1 MSIFEELNKRN
12 LIAQITHEGPIEALL
27 KDKKV
32 TVYLGIDPTADS
44 LHLGHLIALLTLKRF
59 QQWGHRIIALVG
71 GGTAMI
77 GDPSGKT
84 ELRQIM
90 TEEIITSNKEA
101 IRKQISRFVN
111 IDDHD
116 KGIMVD
122 NSDWIRD
129 LNYVTF
135 LREIG
140 IHFTVNRMLAAECYK
155 TRMEQGLTFI
165 EFNYMLLQSYD
176 FLLLNRKYNCTL
188 QIGGDDQWSNI
199 LAGAD
204 LVRRIEKKEVYG
216 LTIPLLL
223 TSDGK
228 KMGKTEKGSV
238 WLSRERTTPYEFY
251 QYWRN
256 VEDLQVIKLLKMLT
270 FIPLEKI
277 EEFSHFEGKDLNI
290 VKKELAFSLTE
301 TVHGKEEAD
310 KAMKASEAL
319 FEGGRKSE
327 SIPVTEI
334 SRDSFEKGIRIL
346 DALSI
351 CGLIGSKGE
360 GRRLIQQ
367 AGIQVNDNTI
377 TDNSLLLDNSFL
389 EEGKIKFRKG
399 KKVYHFLKVI

>member
-1 MSIFEELNKRN
+1 
-12 LIAQITHEGPIEALL
+12 
-27 KDKKV
+27 
-32 TVYLGIDPTADS
+32 
-44 LHLGHLIALLTLKRF
+44 
-59 QQWGHRIIALVG
+59 
-71 GGTAMI
+71 
-77 GDPSGKT
+77 
-84 ELRQIM
+84 
-90 TEEIITSNKEA
+90 
-101 IRKQISRFVN
+101 
-111 IDDHD
+111 
-116 KGIMVD
+116 
-122 NSDWIRD
+122 
-129 LNYVTF
+129 
-135 LREIG
+135 
-140 IHFTVNRMLAAECYK
+140 
-155 TRMEQGLTFI
+155 
-165 EFNYMLLQSYD
+165 
-176 FLLLNRKYNCTL
+176 
-188 QIGGDDQWSNI
+188 
-199 LAGAD
+199 
-204 LVRRIEKKEVYG
+204 
-216 LTIPLLL
+216 
-223 TSDGK
+223 
-228 KMGKTEKGSV
+228 V